1 MPPKKNLKLSAVRLR
16 RLSEFSRGEF
26 LAAEGGEMRSDYF
39 KNRAPRLEIRL
50 PLTKSRSC
58 FGTKWELRPRA
69 PFGFASARG
78 GQAWQAKLLYNK
90 NMDDN
95 KLASNDPDEFNDEY
109 FEELE
114 EKLLEDADKTDKK
127 EMPVSGKSVFE
138 IERLKRKKLE
148 EEQDK

>member
-1 MPPKKNLKLSAVRLR
+1 
-16 RLSEFSRGEF
+16 
-26 LAAEGGEMRSDYF
+26 
-39 KNRAPRLEIRL
+39 
-50 PLTKSRSC
+50 
-58 FGTKWELRPRA
+58 
-69 PFGFASARG
+69 
-78 GQAWQAKLLYNK
+78 
-90 NMDDN
+90 MDDN

>member
-1 MPPKKNLKLSAVRLR
+1 
-16 RLSEFSRGEF
+16 
-26 LAAEGGEMRSDYF
+26 
-39 KNRAPRLEIRL
+39 
-50 PLTKSRSC
+50 
-58 FGTKWELRPRA
+58 
-69 PFGFASARG
+69 
-78 GQAWQAKLLYNK
+78 
-90 NMDDN
+90 MDDN
-95 KLASNDPDEFNDEY
+95 KLASNDSDEFNDEY

>member
-1 MPPKKNLKLSAVRLR
+1 
-16 RLSEFSRGEF
+16 
-26 LAAEGGEMRSDYF
+26 
-39 KNRAPRLEIRL
+39 
-50 PLTKSRSC
+50 
-58 FGTKWELRPRA
+58 
-69 PFGFASARG
+69 
-78 GQAWQAKLLYNK
+78 
-90 NMDDN
+90 MDDN
-95 KLASNDPDEFNDEY
+95 KLASNDPDEFNGEY